1 LPAVKGR
8 CIIFI
13 GWQRGFESLLRL
25 LDGRLPPNS
34 EVHIL
39 SEQTAVNRTL
49 ELASEGLALDG
60 SAIKPKEGE
69 EDDPDVQQEVGLANC
84 TLIHVYGYTT
94 DERAMRRLP
103 LARADAAVIV
113 ADANEDDV
121 EALGGAELQIA
132 DSESLTST
140 ILLRRLRTEIEQTV
154 PGAPQLTIVTEF
166 VDLLT
171 RRLLERQSS
180 LITSAPKAPA
190 VGARNGMQRAMTGL
204 NRGGAAAQTRVAAPS
219 AASGA
224 PTPTI
229 ISPHGESST
238 RGSLGTPRATGRPA
252 ESMVQSVV
260 FHRNYIETTALS
272 LASHSNTS
280 WVTVQM
286 LLDPFSGQSIKSVP
300 VEAAVAVVPPSPSSH
315 ENKGGDG
322 GSGAALYS
330 FSELSDTLVGQSL
343 GLLIGW
349 RRARG
354 EVVINPPEKIK
365 SFKFVAGDELIV
377 LKNAHT

>member
-1 LPAVKGR
+1 VKESDVEVASKSAVRVYATR
-8 CIIFI
+8 CE
-13 GWQRGFESLLRL
+13 REDNVLYEMDRLRL
-25 LDGRLPPNS
+25 QLMKVRVCGIESVSRAIIVQKAEGDKTAEEKRSGKPCQKLLIEGTALQAVMGIRGIKGTEAKS
-34 EVHIL
+34 THVMEVEKCLGI
-39 SEQTAVNRTL
+39 EA
-49 ELASEGLALDG
+49 
-60 SAIKPKEGE
+60 
-69 EDDPDVQQEVGLANC
+69 
-84 TLIHVYGYTT
+84 
-94 DERAMRRLP
+94 
-103 LARADAAVIV
+103 AR
-113 ADANEDDV
+113 
-121 EALGGAELQIA
+121 
-132 DSESLTST
+132 ST
-140 ILLRRLRTEIEQTV
+140 IVHEIQDVMGNHGMDIDVRHVALLADVMTFRGEVLGI
-154 PGAPQLTIVTEF
+154 
-166 VDLLT
+166 T
-171 RRLLERQSS
+171 RFGM
-180 LITSAPKAPA
+180 PK
-190 VGARNGMQRAMTGL
+190 M
-204 NRGGAAAQTRVAAPS
+204 S
-219 AASGA
+219 
-224 PTPTI
+224 
-229 ISPHGESST
+229 
-238 RGSLGTPRATGRPA
+238 
-252 ESMVQSVV
+252 QSV
-260 FHRNYIETTALS
+260 LS